1 MADLASKKVAVL
13 TTNGVEEAE
22 IKEPVRALR
31 EAGATVR
38 VFSIDGGSVQTMKHD
53 EKSDTLQ
60 SDGRISD
67 ANPDDF
73 DAVLLPGGAMNAD
86 KLRMDEDARK
96 FVRRF
101 DSQRKPIAAIC
112 HAPWLL
118 VSAGLVGNRTLTS
131 YFTLQD
137 DVRNA
142 GGTWI
147 DREVNMDGNLITS
160 RFPGDIPA
168 FNSKIIEALS
178 KVPAAPR

>member
-1 MADLASKKVAVL
+1 MPDLANKKVAVL

-22 IKEPVRALR
+22 IKEPVAALR
-31 EAGATVR
+31 QAGAIVR

-53 EKSDTLQ
+53 EKSDAMQ

-67 ANPDDF
+67 ARPDEF
-73 DAVLLPGGAMNAD
+73 DALLLPGGVLNAD

-101 DSQRKPIAAIC
+101 DDQHKTIAAIC

-118 VSAGLVGNRTLTS
+118 VSAGLIRSRTLTS
-131 YFTLQD
+131 YYTLQD

-142 GGTWI
+142 GGNWV
-147 DREVNMDGNLITS
+147 DMEVYQDGNLITS
-160 RFPGDIPA
+160 RFPRDIPA
-168 FNSKIIEALS
+168 FSAKIKDALS
-178 KVPAAPR
+178 KVPATPR